1 MGPEFSRLVENRYG
15 AYVVEVNREMFNS
28 ALYSFKEPALG
39 EEQMQESFGG
49 WFFHIVRH
57 YYGGYT
63 VDTFKDKGRVS
74 AFVVWSPDCSL
85 AVVEV

>member
-28 ALYSFKEPALG
+28 ALYSFKEPELG
-39 EEQMQESFGG
+39 KEVVQESFGG
-49 WFFHIVRH
+49 WFFSIVRS
-57 YYGGYT
+57 YFIGYT
-63 VDTFKDKGRVS
+63 IDVFKDKGRIS